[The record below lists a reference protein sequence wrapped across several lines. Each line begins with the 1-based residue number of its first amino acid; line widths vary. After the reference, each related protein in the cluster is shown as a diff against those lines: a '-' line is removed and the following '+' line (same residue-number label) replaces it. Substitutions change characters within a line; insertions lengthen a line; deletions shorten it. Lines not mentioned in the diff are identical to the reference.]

1 MDKAKFTKN
10 MTGDRYQVDDLFFS
24 RLMDT
29 ARTKVIPYQWEALND
44 RIPDAEKSHAVANFK
59 IAAGLEKGE
68 FAGCVFQDSDLAKW
82 IEAAAYSLMWHKDE
96 KLEKELDDIID
107 VIEKAQ
113 MPDGY
118 LDTYY
123 IIGGPEKR
131 WTNLKDN
138 HELYCAGHFLEAA
151 VAYYQATGKRKLLD
165 VLLRLV
171 DHIDARFGPEE
182 GKLKGYPGHEVIE
195 MALVKLYEI
204 TGEEKHLKLAQYFI
218 DQRGQSPLY
227 FKEETERNGNG
238 FYWKNSYF
246 QYQYYQAGKPVR
258 EQTEAVGH
266 AVRAGYLYSGMA
278 AVARAAQDESLLEAC
293 HRMWDSIVNRR
304 MYITGQIGSADYGE
318 AFTFDYDLPNDT
330 AYAETC
336 AGLSLVFFAQRMLQI
351 EQKGEYADV
360 MERALYNG
368 TISGMSLDGTRFFYV
383 NPLEVLPEAC
393 EKDQIHRHVK
403 VERQK
408 WFGCACCPPNL
419 ARTMTSIASY
429 AAASR
434 EDAYFQHLYLSG
446 TAKVKLNGVEAEIQ
460 LTSGYPW
467 KGDIQVEIRPEKPV
481 AFTYAIRIPG
491 WCQHYE
497 LKVCGAPFAGEVKDG
512 YAYITREWQPGDRV
526 ELTLDMPVETVY
538 ANTAVREDIGKVA
551 VQRGPIVFCLE
562 ECDNGRDLHKV
573 YLPEQPEFEAK
584 FEEGLLEGVV
594 TVACGGYRLEGEE
607 SGALYTTRKPA
618 KFVSA
623 QLKFI
628 PYYAWTNRTPGE
640 MMVWIRQR

>member
-123 IIGGPEKR
+123 IIGDPEKR

-368 TISGMSLDGTRFFYV
+368 TISGMSLDEIGR
-383 NPLEVLPEAC
+383 A
-393 EKDQIHRHVK
+393 HV
-403 VERQK
+403 
-408 WFGCACCPPNL
+408 
-419 ARTMTSIASY
+419 
-429 AAASR
+429 
-434 EDAYFQHLYLSG
+434 
-446 TAKVKLNGVEAEIQ
+446 
-460 LTSGYPW
+460 
-467 KGDIQVEIRPEKPV
+467 
-481 AFTYAIRIPG
+481 
-491 WCQHYE
+491 
-497 LKVCGAPFAGEVKDG
+497 
-512 YAYITREWQPGDRV
+512 
-526 ELTLDMPVETVY
+526 
-538 ANTAVREDIGKVA
+538 
-551 VQRGPIVFCLE
+551 
-562 ECDNGRDLHKV
+562 
-573 YLPEQPEFEAK
+573 
-584 FEEGLLEGVV
+584 
-594 TVACGGYRLEGEE
+594 
-607 SGALYTTRKPA
+607 
-618 KFVSA
+618 
-623 QLKFI
+623 
-628 PYYAWTNRTPGE
+628 
-640 MMVWIRQR
+640 